1 MVGVLATNTYLTK
14 ENRVEK
20 LAEAIVFGISKT
32 YAKPSEKVDGIINDL
47 YDAVAGLR
55 GEIEEMQE
63 AGFKESGILAR
74 RVERMMEIR
83 KFARSL
89 KYVALKYETEKMGY

>member
-1 MVGVLATNTYLTK
+1 M
-14 ENRVEK
+14 EN

-55 GEIEEMQE
+55 GEIEEME
-63 AGFKESGILAR
+63 AAGFKESGLLAK

-89 KYVALKYETEKMGY
+89 KYEALKYETTKMEY